1 MGLASQTLAWGMSPG
16 LRRFAH
22 SKDLALRTG
31 SAVASAKHTAAKGA
45 PALPCALGVR
55 RGQVSEAN

>member
-31 SAVASAKHTAAKGA
+31 SAVASAKHTAAKAGPLEVA
-45 PALPCALGVR
+45 AVGR
-55 RGQVSEAN
+55 E